1 MLTSMCLCAVSLRH
15 YIKDFHEE
23 TLKKN
28 KALAEEIA
36 RSSFNLFIRKKK
48 PCLHQSSPEII
59 DQASHAECA
68 C

>member
-1 MLTSMCLCAVSLRH
+1 MLTSICLCAVSLRH

-36 RSSFNLFIRKKK
+36 RSCFNLFIRKKK
-48 PCLHQSSPEII
+48 PCLPSPI
-59 DQASHAECA
+59 
-68 C
+68 